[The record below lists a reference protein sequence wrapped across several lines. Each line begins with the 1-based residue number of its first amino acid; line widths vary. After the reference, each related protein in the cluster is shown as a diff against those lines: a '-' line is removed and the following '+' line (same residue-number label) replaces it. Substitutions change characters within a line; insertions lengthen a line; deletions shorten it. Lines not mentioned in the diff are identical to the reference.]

1 MNADSLAAPIV
12 RPLWRDRALVLAGI
26 VMSAFNLRTA
36 VTSLTPLLDT
46 LGETFGF
53 GPTMTGVLGMVPTAA
68 FAVFGVV
75 TPSIAHRLGLER
87 TALLAML
94 LAAIGLAMRAFV
106 GDTAMLLVTSAIA
119 LSGMGM
125 GNVVLP
131 PLVKRYFGD
140 RVGTVSTLYIT
151 VLQLGTILPALLA
164 VPIATA
170 AGWRVSLGAWSL
182 VAIAAALPW
191 IGVLWMERFGHSH
204 QAKALAK
211 THDEAVACGD
221 PAPELDA
228 TRDADDANAT
238 VAGHVWRSPVAW
250 GLTLMFGMTS
260 LTTYSMFTWLPKLL
274 TEAGGSH
281 ELGGTMVALFST
293 MGLLSALF
301 LPALAVRIRNPFPIV
316 AFCGLSYIGA
326 FAGLLLAPM
335 GAPLLW
341 VALLGLGPST
351 FPLSLTLI
359 NLRTRT
365 PGGSSRLSGFVQG
378 VGYSL
383 SCLGPLLFGWLHEAT
398 HGWTWPFAFLTAC
411 LLALLYGGWLA
422 SKPRMLEDT
431 W

>member
-1 MNADSLAAPIV
+1 MNANSTLAVPIA
-12 RPLWRDRALVLAGI
+12 RPLWRDRALVLIGI
-26 VMSAFNLRTA
+26 AMSAFNLRTA
-36 VTSLTPLLDT
+36 VTSLTPLLDS

-53 GPTMTGVLGMVPTAA
+53 GSTMTGVLGMVPTAA
-68 FAVFGVV
+68 FALFGVV
-75 TPSIAHRLGLER
+75 TPAIAHRLGLER
-87 TALLAML
+87 TALLSMALAALGL
-94 LAAIGLAMRAFV
+94 LARAFV
-106 GDTAMLLVTSAIA
+106 GDTSMLLLTSAVA

-164 VPIATA
+164 VPIAQA

-182 VAIAAALPW
+182 VAAAAALPW
-191 IGVLWMERFGHSH
+191 IGVLWMERFGQSRE
-204 QAKALAK
+204 AKLLARA
-211 THDEAVACGD
+211 HDRAVTAD
-221 PAPELDA
+221 DAAPELDA
-228 TRDADDANAT
+228 PRAN
-238 VAGHVWRSPVAW
+238 GRVWRSPVAW

-274 TEAGGSH
+274 VEAGGSPA
-281 ELGGTMVALFST
+281 LGGSMVALFST
-293 MGLLSALF
+293 MGLLSAIA
-301 LPALAVRIRNPFPIV
+301 LPALAVRIANPFPIV
-316 AFCGLSYIGA
+316 VACGVAYLAAFT
-326 FAGLLLAPM
+326 GLLTAPM
-335 GAPLLW
+335 AAPLLW

-365 PGGSSRLSGFVQG
+365 PAGSSRLSGFVQG

-383 SCLGPLLFGWLHEAT
+383 SCLGPLLFGWLHDLA
-398 HGWTWPFAFLTAC
+398 HGWALPFAFLALC

-422 SKPRMLEDT
+422 SRPRMLEDT